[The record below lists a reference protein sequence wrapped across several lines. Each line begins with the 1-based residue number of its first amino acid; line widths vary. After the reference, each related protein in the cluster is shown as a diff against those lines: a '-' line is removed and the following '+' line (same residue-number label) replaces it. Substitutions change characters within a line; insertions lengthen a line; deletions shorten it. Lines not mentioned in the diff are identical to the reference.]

1 MVFAEEIWLI
11 KVYAQEKVPKMVAFC
26 YNGNCVN
33 YSTVPAESRGFTRLC
48 ILGAQRPKPPF
59 VKGRFGGNVDIS

>member
-11 KVYAQEKVPKMVAFC
+11 KVYAQEKAAKMVAFS
-26 YNGNCVN
+26 YIELSKD
-33 YSTVPAESRGFTRLC
+33 YSTVPAEARGFTHLC